1 MKESRQLETGEVVQ
15 DYGWPTKGIY
25 NWSSDANDNV
35 NYSELEG
42 DSKVEGFRWV
52 TFKEYWM
59 GDEYKGIKLNE
70 NSGFT
75 LDINVADDVKD
86 HFTTDLYS
94 MSTCKDNLIIMAK
107 VVNVNANQQ
116 DDNKI
121 KWFDCNAPYDG
132 FSEVGKTD
140 GQAAMYAGS
149 SNALSKRI
157 TFGKDTYS
165 GNLFVRVGIK
175 KGSGLRIKN
184 LTVRDLI

>member
-1 MKESRQLETGEVVQ
+1 
-15 DYGWPTKGIY
+15 
-25 NWSSDANDNV
+25 
-35 NYSELEG
+35 
-42 DSKVEGFRWV
+42 
-52 TFKEYWM
+52 
-59 GDEYKGIKLNE
+59 
-70 NSGFT
+70 
-75 LDINVADDVKD
+75 
-86 HFTTDLYS
+86 

-116 DDNKI
+116 DDNGI

-132 FSEVGKTD
+132 FSKVGKTD

-175 KGSGLRIKN
+175 KGSELRIKN